1 MPAFTYEETLVGE
14 SASPVPFHPDLPVSA
29 SVGLIAETF
38 RRLPGVLR
46 SNHPSHSFT
55 AYGRQARAVLSTQR
69 DNNPLGP
76 IKKLNVMRG
85 HVLLLGAAL
94 RSCTAIHLAEENSPV
109 AYLGRST
116 AVRIN
121 AGGYEERVVL
131 EHLPGCD
138 RAFDRLEAR
147 LDPDQ
152 VLTAPLGREWRE
164 GYRCAT
170 WCSSPRPPWRRTRRS
185 SSARIRAAGAAPSSS
200 PPCVAAEPADPHSR
214 PACPCA
220 GEGASGL
227 SGQLAQRAV
236 GESDD
241 VVPAV
246 HTDDAFVGQVR
257 QCARHLTGRSANQSL
272 HARQTEGIRAAH
284 DAPGDQGVQDAK
296 DDLGLGAR
304 ATRPRQHWQLVHGR
318 TGTATLMPRRLRGS
332 AEPGDGV
339 YGFGKPAAETVSIFA
354 LRGGFGAAVAKARL
368 LTSGE
373 QLVELFQL
381 SPDPGRASR

>member
-1 MPAFTYEETLVGE
+1 MARALAALEVESLDVVVHADLSGDGLDEAGAVATCEALIERVGPDGTIVMPAFTYEETLVGE
-14 SASPVPFHPDLPVSA
+14 SACPVPFHPELPVSA

-94 RSCTAIHLAEENSPV
+94 RSCTAIHLAEENSPL

-147 LDPDQ
+147 LDPEQ
-152 VLTAPLGREWRE
+152 VLTAPLGSEV
-164 GYRCAT
+164 A
-170 WCSSPRPPWRRTRRS
+170 RRIPVRHL
-185 SSARIRAAGAAPSSS
+185 
-200 PPCVAAEPADPHSR
+200 V
-214 PACPCA
+214 
-220 GEGASGL
+220 
-227 SGQLAQRAV
+227 QLAAAALAENPEV
-236 GESDD
+236 FVCE
-241 VVPAV
+241 
-246 HTDDAFVGQVR
+246 DAGCR
-257 QCARHLTGRSANQSL
+257 GCALKL
-272 HARQTEGIRAAH
+272 AA
-284 DAPGDQGVQDAK
+284 
-296 DDLGLGAR
+296 LR
-304 ATRPRQHWQLVHGR
+304 RGR
-318 TGTATLMPRRLRGS
+318 TG
-332 AEPGDGV
+332 
-339 YGFGKPAAETVSIFA
+339 
-354 LRGGFGAAVAKARL
+354 
-368 LTSGE
+368 
-373 QLVELFQL
+373 
-381 SPDPGRASR
+381 